1 MSGERPKYNKP
12 LRRVKNKLAL
22 LRLTSAERAKSAVFG
37 PQVHSKMFVIMRL
50 RSNAKCSQIFG
61 TVAEVVAEICTRFA

>member
-22 LRLTSAERAKSAVFG
+22 LRLTSAEPVKSAVFG
-37 PQVHSKMFVIMRL
+37 PKIACKLFVIIRL
-50 RSNAKCSQIFG
+50 RRNAKCSQIFG